1 MNLPREP
8 DFNPTDET
16 ERIQFLMSR
25 QLDGDLTQEETAE
38 LALAQ
43 RTGSESSFFVACT
56 ALRRALRTLPVQS
69 IDGAFRNAIQ
79 SEISSVSVSSMPHR
93 QRGWI
98 ARSIVAVSVASC
110 IAALLLMSRTRE
122 AGPAASRVAGIFERS
137 AAKTMP
143 ADISVADAA
152 GEAEPPALTASA
164 DSEDLRPFLENND
177 WRIVVVKVHSKDR
190 KEVMRDIEA
199 LVAKNGM
206 DMRSVA
212 GNNDHDPRF
221 GILFTSSGV
230 DDRAFVENV
239 LPQTDTQ
246 SADWDAQS
254 VAESTRESIIRRV
267 QESMKIPTHSE
278 IHFGQVYVTLPKFA
292 NVPAA
297 DVAAADQRLPA
308 ENSAI
313 ADAVSPSSSAE
324 KLNER
329 PGRAVS
335 NPSAL
340 KLPVLVVFEFASDVI
355 DRI

>member
-1 MNLPREP
+1 
-8 DFNPTDET
+8 
-16 ERIQFLMSR
+16 
-25 QLDGDLTQEETAE
+25 
-38 LALAQ
+38 
-43 RTGSESSFFVACT
+43 
-56 ALRRALRTLPVQS
+56 
-69 IDGAFRNAIQ
+69 
-79 SEISSVSVSSMPHR
+79 
-93 QRGWI
+93 
-98 ARSIVAVSVASC
+98 
-110 IAALLLMSRTRE
+110 
-122 AGPAASRVAGIFERS
+122 
-137 AAKTMP
+137 
-143 ADISVADAA
+143 
-152 GEAEPPALTASA
+152 
-164 DSEDLRPFLENND
+164 
-177 WRIVVVKVHSKDR
+177 
-190 KEVMRDIEA
+190 MRDIEA

-340 KLPVLVVFEFASDVI
+340 KLPVLVVFEFTSDVT